1 MIRQDICEALYAL
14 PNGVVQPRRRSVV
27 RPLCIA
33 FIGVAVMVA
42 NVIFTGFSND
52 ALSMLLVVVGVS
64 LVLYGIIAMMMRMV
78 GDEQAPY
85 HTPSRCYMKY
95 REHYYSH
102 EKLAELKVAI
112 SMHDIE
118 HIDSIETSSIS
129 AITLAECSTKDGTMV
144 AYALYEYDNYEDRLV
159 GEVKII
165 RK

>member
-27 RPLCIA
+27 RPLCITL
-33 FIGVAVMVA
+33 IGVAVMVA

-52 ALSMLLVVVGVS
+52 TLSMLLVVVGVS
-64 LVLYGIIAMMMRMV
+64 LVLYGIIAIMMRMV
-78 GDEQAPY
+78 GDERVPY

-95 REHYYSH
+95 RERYYSH
-102 EKLAELKVAI
+102 EKLAELESALSVQ
-112 SMHDIE
+112 DIE

-129 AITLAECSTKDGTMV
+129 AITLAECTTKDSAMV

-159 GEVKII
+159 GKVKII

>member
-1 MIRQDICEALYAL
+1 MIRQDICEVLYAL

-27 RPLCIA
+27 RPLCITL
-33 FIGVAVMVA
+33 IGVAVMVA

-64 LVLYGIIAMMMRMV
+64 LVLYGIIAIMMRMV
-78 GDEQAPY
+78 GDERVPY

-95 REHYYSH
+95 RERYYSH
-102 EKLAELKVAI
+102 EKLAELESALSVQ
-112 SMHDIE
+112 DIE

-129 AITLAECSTKDGTMV
+129 AITLAECTTKDSAMV

-159 GEVKII
+159 GKVKII

>member
-1 MIRQDICEALYAL
+1 MIRQDICEVLYAL

-27 RPLCIA
+27 RPLCITL
-33 FIGVAVMVA
+33 IGVAVMVA

-64 LVLYGIIAMMMRMV
+64 LVLYGIIAIMMRMV
-78 GDEQAPY
+78 GDERVPY

-95 REHYYSH
+95 RERYYSH
-102 EKLAELKVAI
+102 EKLAELESALSVK
-112 SMHDIE
+112 DIE

-129 AITLAECSTKDGTMV
+129 AITLAECTTKDSAMV

-159 GEVKII
+159 GKVKII

>member
-27 RPLCIA
+27 RPLCITL
-33 FIGVAVMVA
+33 IGVAVMVA

-64 LVLYGIIAMMMRMV
+64 LVLYGIIAIMMRMV
-78 GDEQAPY
+78 GDERVPY

-95 REHYYSH
+95 RERYYSH
-102 EKLAELKVAI
+102 EKLAELESALSVQ
-112 SMHDIE
+112 DIE

-129 AITLAECSTKDGTMV
+129 AITLAECTTKDSAMV

-159 GEVKII
+159 GKVKII

>member
-27 RPLCIA
+27 KPLCIA
-33 FIGVAVMVA
+33 LAGMAVMVA

-64 LVLYGIIAMMMRMV
+64 LILYGIIATMMRMV
-78 GDEQAPY
+78 GDERVPY
-85 HTPSRCYMKY
+85 HTPTQCYMNY
-95 REHYYSH
+95 RERYFSH
-102 EKLAELKVAI
+102 EKLAELKAALSV
-112 SMHDIE
+112 HDIE
-118 HIDSIETSSIS
+118 RIDSIETSSIS
-129 AITLAECSTKDGTMV
+129 AITLAECTTKDGILM

-159 GEVKII
+159 DKVKIV

>member
-1 MIRQDICEALYAL
+1 MIRQDICEVLYAL

-27 RPLCIA
+27 RPLCITL
-33 FIGVAVMVA
+33 IGVAVMVA

-64 LVLYGIIAMMMRMV
+64 LVLYGIIAIMMRMV
-78 GDEQAPY
+78 GDERVPY

-95 REHYYSH
+95 RERYYSH
-102 EKLAELKVAI
+102 EKLAELESALSVQ
-112 SMHDIE
+112 DIE

-129 AITLAECSTKDGTMV
+129 AITLAECTTKDSAMV

>member
-1 MIRQDICEALYAL
+1 
-14 PNGVVQPRRRSVV
+14 
-27 RPLCIA
+27 
-33 FIGVAVMVA
+33 MVA

-64 LVLYGIIAMMMRMV
+64 LVLYGIIAIMMRMV
-78 GDEQAPY
+78 GDERVPY

-95 REHYYSH
+95 RERYYSH
-102 EKLAELKVAI
+102 EKLAELESALSVQ
-112 SMHDIE
+112 DIE

-129 AITLAECSTKDGTMV
+129 AITLAECTTKDSAMV

-159 GEVKII
+159 GKVKII